1 MPSNF
6 SIQSI
11 LGIKE
16 PEVVVLASDSETDDN
31 EAEVNKSQMTHLE
44 TTNDHIQMVEV
55 GLFLLDCFLNLIP
68 RLRFIHL
75 LLFTFL
81 STRLYFFIF
90 LTLYFLVTYF
100 LLLMHL

>member
-31 EAEVNKSQMTHLE
+31 EADVNKSQMTHLK
-44 TTNDHIQMVEV
+44 TTNDNIQMGEV
-55 GLFLLDCFLNLIP
+55 GLFILD
-68 RLRFIHL
+68 
-75 LLFTFL
+75 
-81 STRLYFFIF
+81 
-90 LTLYFLVTYF
+90 YFLI
-100 LLLMHL
+100 